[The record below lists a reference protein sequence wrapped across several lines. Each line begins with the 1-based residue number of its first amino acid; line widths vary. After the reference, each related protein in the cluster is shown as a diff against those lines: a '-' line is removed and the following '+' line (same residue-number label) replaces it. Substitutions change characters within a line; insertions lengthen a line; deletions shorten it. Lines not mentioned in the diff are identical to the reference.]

1 MNQVT
6 TISFDMEG
14 TLIDHMYSRQ
24 IWEVDIPN
32 LYGEVHH
39 IGFEE
44 AKRHVQAEYSA
55 IGEGD
60 PKWYDVGYWWNKF
73 DLHGDWRELTLL
85 RKPYCNIFPDT
96 VRVLNNLKDSYTL
109 VVTSNTIRE
118 FLDVQIKCIGHRF
131 SHVFSAPSDF
141 KAVKKSSEFY
151 TMILSELGIQ
161 PQNVIHIG
169 DHRQFDYLAPRNVGI
184 RAFLLDRSGSQKG
197 EDVVFNLD
205 EFVEQ
210 LNW

>member
-14 TLIDHMYSRQ
+14 TLIDHGYSRQ

-32 LYGEVHH
+32 LYGEVHR

-44 AKRHVQAEYSA
+44 AKRYVRTEYAA

-60 PKWYDVGYWWNKF
+60 PKWYDVGYWWSKF
-73 DLHGDWRELTLL
+73 DLQGDWRELLKL
-85 RKPYCNIFPDT
+85 REPYCKLYPDT
-96 VRVLNNLKDSYTL
+96 RRVLGKLKDNYTL

-131 SHVFSAPSDF
+131 SHIFSAPSDF

-151 TMILSELGIQ
+151 TRILTELGIQ
-161 PQNVIHIG
+161 PPNMVHIG
-169 DHRQFDYLAPRNVGI
+169 DHRQFDYVAPRHLGI
-184 RAFLLDRSGSQKG
+184 RAFLLDRSGSQKD
-197 EDVVFNLD
+197 EDVVFSLD
-205 EFVEQ
+205 AFVEQ
-210 LNW
+210 LNR

>member
-1 MNQVT
+1 MDQVT

-14 TLIDHMYSRQ
+14 TLIDHEYSRQ

-32 LYGEVHH
+32 LYGEVHQ

-44 AKRHVQAEYSA
+44 AKRYVQTEYSA

-60 PKWYDVGYWWNKF
+60 PKWYDVGYWWSKF
-73 DLHGDWRELTLL
+73 NLRGNWRDLLILRE
-85 RKPYCNIFPDT
+85 PYCNIYPDT
-96 VRVLNNLKDSYTL
+96 VRVLSKLKNRYSL

-131 SHVFSAPSDF
+131 SYVFSAPSDF

-151 TMILSELGIQ
+151 ARILTELDIQ
-161 PQNVIHIG
+161 PQNMIHIG
-169 DHRQFDYLAPRNVGI
+169 DHRQFDYLAPRTLGV

-197 EDVVFNLD
+197 EDVVSSLD
-205 EFVEQ
+205 AFVEE